1 MSEATAET
9 PAQPAP
15 PAPAPGYPLRKAL
28 PYIGASMLL
37 ALCQGLGQ
45 GFVTSNLR
53 QIAGEIGVTTTQASW
68 LMAAYMIPRAALPM
82 MLIKI
87 RTQYGLRRFA
97 EISIV
102 AYVLVAL
109 ASVWIADFRSALVVQ
124 VLSGMAAAPLSTLA
138 FLYMLEPLSQAWKLR
153 LGLPL
158 VMMFFM
164 SAPNLARVLSPSL
177 LGDYGLGWMHLMVLG
192 MAMAS
197 LAAVFLLPLRPVP
210 HQKVIQRLDFLSFAL
225 ITAAFAGI
233 TISFVMGPIHWWT
246 DAPWIGAMTVL
257 AVLSLT
263 LVVALELRRETP
275 LIDVRWI
282 MSPEILH
289 LTGTLL
295 LFRLILSEQSSGAP
309 RMFQVLGVAPEQMT
323 TLFAVIV
330 CASIVGAVACVA
342 WLKPTREPQ
351 FHLAALVLISVG
363 AWMDSHA
370 TIDTRPEQ
378 MIVSQALI
386 GFAGMLFMPPAMMA
400 GLLSALKKGPNYILS
415 FVIIFISTQ
424 SLGAVVGSGVFL
436 TVINARQAFH
446 YQVLTEGLQATDAA
460 TSLAI
465 TQRVQAMATQAADMA
480 QLKAQAVAQLA
491 TRASQEAYVMAYND
505 AYFLTF
511 VVAVGAA
518 VALILHLLRDA
529 WVARRHPLPSQE
541 QVQNAQ

>member
-15 PAPAPGYPLRKAL
+15 PAPAPGYLLRKAL

-263 LVVALELRRETP
+263 LVVMLELRRETP

-351 FHLAALVLISVG
+351 FHLAALVLIAVG

-446 YQVLTEGLQATDAA
+446 YKVLTEGLQATDAA

-511 VVAVGAA
+511 IVAVGAA

>member
-263 LVVALELRRETP
+263 LVVMLELRRETP

-351 FHLAALVLISVG
+351 FHLAALVLIAVG

-446 YQVLTEGLQATDAA
+446 YKVLTEGLQATDAA

-465 TQRVQAMATQAADMA
+465 TQGVQAMATQAADMA